1 METITISLKRYQ
13 ELIRKEVGFDIRQA
27 ELREASWTS
36 TADKIIF
43 SVEMVQEDDDFQGKD

>member
-1 METITISLKRYQ
+1 METITIPLKRYQ

-27 ELREASWTS
+27 ELREASFAS

-43 SVEMVQEDDDFQGKD
+43 SVETVQEDDDF

>member
-43 SVEMVQEDDDFQGKD
+43 SVEMVQEDDDF